1 MKFALNRLSVLAMG
15 IAIASTFILPA
26 QARMLGNFDEADVN
40 HDGKVSL
47 QEYQAY
53 ATQQMASRSGRL
65 AQRFKALSPQ
75 DQQARLK
82 QRFDA
87 ADSDRNGVL
96 DRKEWSGS

>member
-1 MKFALNRLSVLAMG
+1 MNRSTKKMTVALLGLAAFAAWAM
-15 IAIASTFILPA
+15 PA
-26 QARMLGNFDEADVN
+26 QARMLGDFGAADAN

-53 ATQQMASRSGRL
+53 ATQQMAGRNGRL

-87 ADSDRNGVL
+87 ADANHDGVL
-96 DRKEWSGS
+96 DRKEWGG